1 MLDELKRWEGMGIK
15 DGLLNEFAMMWSA
28 ARRLPTTLYCLQVDG
43 ISSSARGERRADLFT
58 RSGLLSDPNLDPAYL
73 ATVVKVAFNKKA
85 NKPFVATIKD
95 KYYELFR
102 GKGNLEEEVEA
113 GAAEAAAAVA
123 NSAAG
128 PSS

>member
-1 MLDELKRWEGMGIK
+1 MRHTLPEAFIAA

-85 NKPFVATIKD
+85 NKHFVATIKD
-95 KYYELFR
+95 KYYELFLWQR
-102 GKGNLEEEVEA
+102 QLGG
-113 GAAEAAAAVA
+113 G
-123 NSAAG
+123 G
-128 PSS
+128 